1 MPADIKPSEIGLGRD
16 AQSPEDAE
24 QRTKTYLSNTALYPN
39 GRLKM
44 TGKKDIIEKRFEDFR
59 NNAKGVAP
67 PSNLVL
73 VKQLHIAEDRRFWLI
88 GRRDSFDQ
96 VQYINPKGKECD
108 GHAGMSMIHIMG
120 IPRND
125 VRINGKPTQ
134 EPIYNGVSMHAK
146 NVDILD
152 HMKRKFRFWWEKD
165 PIGQARQNVIWHQA
179 RTVIWKYM
187 SDLEANGKG
196 DAVDAQTKAQ
206 NLKKGIK
213 GQYETCHDTLMR
225 VRELQ
230 ERNCISTDTLRYED
244 MQRWDMFLQTLVM
257 WIHGRHNV
265 TKGRLV
271 NTELLGW
278 QHPANRLLKAHE
290 HYMLLKKSFEEK
302 AIRFEDFDFA
312 LHLRPDNSVDYL
324 HMHIFLSPNRYRLYS
339 CVIWDPIYKAVSE
352 VAEIA
357 ERYPGPV
364 GAKTITAGA
373 QKQQTDERPQTARV
387 VPGNSK
393 IQASTPQAGAKAT
406 AGAQTQQKRGSS
418 STNQQQSRTKA
429 TAPSDAKASTSQK
442 KGIPI
447 RPGTK

>member
-1 MPADIKPSEIGLGRD
+1 MPADIKPSDIGLGRD
-16 AQSPEDAE
+16 AQSPQDAE
-24 QRTKTYLSNTALYPN
+24 QRTRKYLSNSTLYPN

-44 TGKKDIIEKRFEDFR
+44 TGKKEVIKQRFEDFR

-67 PSNLVL
+67 PWNLVL
-73 VKQLHIAEDRRFWLI
+73 VQQLHIAEDRRFWLI

-134 EPIYNGVSMHAK
+134 EPIYNGVSMHSK
-146 NVDILD
+146 NVGILD
-152 HMKRKFRFWWEKD
+152 HMKRKFQFWWEKD
-165 PIGQARQNVIWHQA
+165 PIGQARHNVIWHQA
-179 RTVIWKYM
+179 RTVIWKFMY
-187 SDLEANGKG
+187 DLEAHGKG
-196 DAVDAQTKAQ
+196 DGVDAQTRAQ

-213 GQYETCHDTLMR
+213 GQYESCHDTLMKAKD
-225 VRELQ
+225 LQ

-257 WIHGRHNV
+257 WVRGRQNV
-265 TKGRLV
+265 IKDRLV

-278 QHPANRLLKAHE
+278 QHPTNRLLKAHE

-339 CVIWDPIYKAVSE
+339 CVIWDPLYKAVDE

-357 ERYPGPV
+357 KQYPGPV
-364 GAKTITAGA
+364 GPKTITANTQEQQTDEQPRTVRVSPSNRIQANTKQTGAKATTAGA
-373 QKQQTDERPQTARV
+373 QKQQ
-387 VPGNSK
+387 
-393 IQASTPQAGAKAT
+393 
-406 AGAQTQQKRGSS
+406 QKDSS
-418 STNQQQSRTKA
+418 GTNHQQSRMKTV
-429 TAPSDAKASTSQK
+429 APKVLQLT
-442 KGIPI
+442 
-447 RPGTK
+447 